1 MVDLVGQ
8 ERLSKIGQLNVDI
21 CNLRHE
27 LDGAAGYE
35 HAEDLLDSIERS
47 LLMKE
52 IQLCAAENGIALTD
66 EEALDFLENQ
76 TSVLESAEYLD
87 DALIAAGLLPE
98 QAGCS
103 VTVTTTVKQGIC
115 PICGHEI
122 ELDELL
128 SPFIT
133 QYPEVF
139 RYHCPECGATGTQTV
154 SHKQTYPVQHSNV
167 VDGRG
172 RKVIIQEQKPKV
184 EPTIPVSV
192 VKNYLLSLLDDWD
205 KLGDRKYE
213 LPNMQVYNHI
223 RTELDDLEKYCQ
235 RQFPDETKQNN

>member
-1 MVDLVGQ
+1 MVNLVGQ

-27 LDGAAGYE
+27 LDGTAGYE
-35 HAEDLLDSIERS
+35 HAEELLDSIERS

-52 IQLCAAENGIALTD
+52 IQLCAAENGVDLTD
-66 EEALDFLENQ
+66 EEALDFLENLGS
-76 TSVLESAEYLD
+76 TLESAEYLD
-87 DALIAAGLLPE
+87 DALVAAGLLPE
-98 QAGCS
+98 PAGRS
-103 VTVTTTVKQGIC
+103 VTVVTTVKQGIC

-139 RYHCPECGATGTQTV
+139 RYHCPGCGTTGTQTV
-154 SHKQTYPVQHSNV
+154 SHKQTYPVQHSDV

-172 RKVIIQEQKPKV
+172 RRVIIQEQKPKV
-184 EPTIPVSV
+184 ESTIPVSV
-192 VKNYLLSLLDDWD
+192 VKNYLLGLLDEWNAMD
-205 KLGDRKYE
+205 DRKYE

-223 RTELDDLEKYCQ
+223 RAELDDLAKYCKEHGIED
-235 RQFPDETKQNN
+235 PN